1 MLFLKK
7 IKLTSMKKTI
17 LVATLLFSALTTI
30 QAQSVKLGLKAGLNY
45 ANQTGA
51 AITINGQ
58 NYKTGALSS
67 YHAGLVAE
75 LRLFKGLAVQPEL
88 LYSTQGATYKNAL
101 GDITNKVG
109 YLAIPVMI
117 KIGLSKS
124 ISLELGPQASFLLS
138 EKDNVNLSKSNT
150 FDFAVAG
157 GLGLKVTKSIFL
169 QARYGLGLT
178 EISKEAQIK
187 NSVVQVSAGIL
198 F

>member
-1 MLFLKK
+1 
-7 IKLTSMKKTI
+7 MKKTI
-17 LVATLLFSALTTI
+17 LVAALLFSAITTI

-45 ANQTGA
+45 VNQTGA

-88 LYSTQGATYKNAL
+88 LYSTQGATYK
-101 GDITNKVG
+101 GVGGTIVDITNKVG

-150 FDFAVAG
+150 FDFSVAG

-178 EISKEAQIK
+178 EISKEAQTK
-187 NSVVQVSAGIL
+187 NSVVQVSAGLL

>member
-1 MLFLKK
+1 MKK
-7 IKLTSMKKTI
+7 ILLLATI
-17 LVATLLFSALTTI
+17 LLSGSTI
-30 QAQSVKLGLKAGLNY
+30 AHAQSIKIGVKAGLNY
-45 ANQTGA
+45 ANQTGTTITVNSKNYQTE
-51 AITINGQ
+51 AI
-58 NYKTGALSS
+58 SS

-75 LRLFKGLAVQPEL
+75 LHLFKGLAVQPEM
-88 LYSTQGATYKNAL
+88 LYSTQGATYKGVSGTI

-109 YLAIPVMI
+109 YLSIPVLV
-117 KIGLSKS
+117 KINLSKS

-138 EKDNVNLSKSNT
+138 EKDNVDFSKSNT

-178 EISKEAQIK
+178 EISKEAKTK
-187 NSVVQVSAGIL
+187 NSVVQLSAGVL

>member
-1 MLFLKK
+1 
-7 IKLTSMKKTI
+7 MKKTI
-17 LVATLLFSALTTI
+17 LVAALLFSALTTI

-51 AITINGQ
+51 AITVNSKNFQKEAI
-58 NYKTGALSS
+58 SS

-75 LRLFKGLAVQPEL
+75 LNLFKGLAVQPEL

-101 GDITNKVG
+101 GDIKNKVG
-109 YLAIPVMI
+109 YISIPVMI
-117 KIGLSKS
+117 KINLSKS

-138 EKDNVNLSKSNT
+138 EKDNVVLSNSNT

-157 GLGLKVTKSIFL
+157 GLELKVTKSIFL

-178 EISKEAQIK
+178 EISKEAQTK
-187 NSVVQVSAGIL
+187 NSVVQVSAGLL

>member
-17 LVATLLFSALTTI
+17 LVAALLFSAITI
-30 QAQSVKLGLKAGLNY
+30 VQAQSIKLGIKAGINY
-45 ANQTGA
+45 ANQTGT
-51 AITINGQ
+51 TIIINSK

>member
-1 MLFLKK
+1 
-7 IKLTSMKKTI
+7 MKKTI
-17 LVATLLFSALTTI
+17 LIATLFFSALTTI
-30 QAQSVKLGLKAGLNY
+30 QAQSVKLGIKAGLNY
-45 ANQTGA
+45 ANQTGT
-51 AITINGQ
+51 AITVNSK
-58 NYKTGALSS
+58 NYQTEAISS

-75 LRLFKGLAVQPEL
+75 INLFEGLALQPEL
-88 LYSTQGATYKNAL
+88 LYSTQGATYKGISGTI

-138 EKDNVNLSKSNT
+138 GKDQFVVKDPST

-178 EISKEAQIK
+178 EISKEAQTK
-187 NSVVQVSAGIL
+187 NSVVQVSAGLL

>member
-1 MLFLKK
+1 MR
-7 IKLTSMKKTI
+7 KTI
-17 LVATLLFSALTTI
+17 LIAVLLFSALTTI

-45 ANQTGA
+45 ANQTGTNIQTE
-51 AITINGQ
+51 AI
-58 NYKTGALSS
+58 SS

-75 LRLFKGLAVQPEL
+75 LNLFKGLAIQPEL

-101 GDITNKVG
+101 GDIKNKVG
-109 YLAIPVMI
+109 YLSIPILI
-117 KIGLSKS
+117 KINLSKS

-138 EKDNVNLSKSNT
+138 EKDQFVVKDPST

-157 GLGLKVTKSIFL
+157 GLCLKVTKSIFL

-178 EISKEAQIK
+178 EISKEAQTK
-187 NSVVQVSAGIL
+187 NSVVQVSAGLL

>member
-1 MLFLKK
+1 
-7 IKLTSMKKTI
+7 MKKTI
-17 LVATLLFSALTTI
+17 LVTALLFSALTTI

-51 AITINGQ
+51 AITVNSKNFQKEAI
-58 NYKTGALSS
+58 SS

-75 LRLFKGLAVQPEL
+75 LNLFKGLAIQPEL

-101 GDITNKVG
+101 GDIKNKVG

-138 EKDNVNLSKSNT
+138 EKDNVNLYKSNT

-178 EISKEAQIK
+178 EISKEAQAK
-187 NSVVQVSAGIL
+187 NSVVQVSAGLL

>member
-1 MLFLKK
+1 MKK
-7 IKLTSMKKTI
+7 I
-17 LVATLLFSALTTI
+17 LLFAAILLSASAVV
-30 QAQSVKLGLKAGLNY
+30 QAQSIKLGLKAGLNY

-51 AITINGQ
+51 AITVNSKNFQKEAI
-58 NYKTGALSS
+58 SS

-75 LRLFKGLAVQPEL
+75 INLFEGLALQPEL
-88 LYSTQGATYKNAL
+88 LYSTQGAKYKTAL
-101 GDITNKVG
+101 EDITNKVG

-138 EKDNVNLSKSNT
+138 GKDQFVVKDPST

-178 EISKEAQIK
+178 ELSKDAQTK
-187 NSVVQVSAGIL
+187 NSVVQVSAGLL